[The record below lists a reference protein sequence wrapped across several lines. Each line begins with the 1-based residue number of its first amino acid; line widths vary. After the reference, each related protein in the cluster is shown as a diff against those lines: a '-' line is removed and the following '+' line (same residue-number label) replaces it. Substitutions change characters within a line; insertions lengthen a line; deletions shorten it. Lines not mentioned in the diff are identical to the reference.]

1 MTTRVYWAEAEQ
13 VEPAATR
20 AYWAKLEQTNA
31 PTRVYWAEAEATAEI
46 GEAATGAPTIPEIA
60 AVLLTGGASV
70 FKGATADLTARFEDT
85 QGEPIPNL
93 PTSVITPESA
103 DTDVATVVMLAASDE
118 NGEAAV
124 RATAVGSG
132 ATEITVSVD
141 GKTSAAQIVT
151 VEEVTSVEL
160 TVTSITTEV
169 GTSVRAT
176 VTVKTGSGSPK
187 AGETVTFASSNDT
200 VIVDPDAQTT
210 NSAGIA
216 SVSMPTLAA
225 GTTSITATCAGFT
238 PSGIT
243 VTVTA
248 VTLPEYEAVGAMKVV
263 ISAETMLMR
272 MNRARPRRF
281 SDADQRRRDP
291 TDSSFSRVKDNVE
304 KELIWPN
311 RELMK
316 KYL

>member
-118 NGEAAV
+118 NGEAALRGKV
-124 RATAVGSG
+124 IDEFDVDAT
-132 ATEITVSVD
+132 T
-141 GKTSAAQIVT
+141 Q
-151 VEEVTSVEL
+151 VEV
-160 TVTSITTEV
+160 
-169 GTSVRAT
+169 
-176 VTVKTGSGSPK
+176 
-187 AGETVTFASSNDT
+187 
-200 VIVDPDAQTT
+200 
-210 NSAGIA
+210 
-216 SVSMPTLAA
+216 
-225 GTTSITATCAGFT
+225 
-238 PSGIT
+238 
-243 VTVTA
+243 
-248 VTLPEYEAVGAMKVV
+248 
-263 ISAETMLMR
+263 
-272 MNRARPRRF
+272 
-281 SDADQRRRDP
+281 
-291 TDSSFSRVKDNVE
+291 
-304 KELIWPN
+304 PN
-311 RELMK
+311 GCDE
-316 KYL
+316 